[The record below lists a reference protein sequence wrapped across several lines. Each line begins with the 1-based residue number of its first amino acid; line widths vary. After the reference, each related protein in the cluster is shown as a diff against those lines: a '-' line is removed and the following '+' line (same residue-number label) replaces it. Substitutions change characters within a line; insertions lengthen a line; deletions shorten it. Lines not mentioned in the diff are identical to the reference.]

1 MKKKNQRNLWITVG
15 LFAAFVLWTVLITF
29 VDVQPIGP
37 EGSEVGFASLNGFVH
52 ELLGEHML
60 LYMITDWLSLVPL
73 FVVLFFGGMG
83 FVQLV
88 KRKSLL
94 KVDRSIL
101 LLGIFYLLVAAA
113 YVLFEVVTINYRP
126 VLINGYLE
134 GSYPS
139 STTML
144 VMCVMLTAAALF
156 RRLIP
161 NDVVGKIVSGVNVV
175 FTVFMVGGRLLSG
188 VHWFT
193 DIVGAMLLSG
203 GLIMAYYTAD
213 VWRGCSTLIPL
224 I

>member
-1 MKKKNQRNLWITVG
+1 MG

-144 VMCVMLTAAALF
+144 VMCVMLTSVGLF
-156 RRLIP
+156 RRFFA
-161 NDVVGKIVSGVNVV
+161 NEVVRKIVSGGIIL
-175 FTVFMVGGRLLSG
+175 FTVFMVGGRLFSG

>member
-1 MKKKNQRNLWITVG
+1 MKKRNQRNVWITVG
-15 LFAAFVLWTVLITF
+15 LFAAFVLWTVLIMF
-29 VDVQPIGP
+29 VNVQLIGP

-60 LYMITDWLSLVPL
+60 LYTITDWLSLVPL
-73 FVVLFFGGMG
+73 FVVMFFGGMG
-83 FVQLV
+83 LAQLV
-88 KRKSLL
+88 KRKSLR

-126 VLINGYLE
+126 VLINGQLE

-144 VMCVMLTAAALF
+144 VMCVMLTASGLF

-161 NDVVGKIVSGVNVV
+161 NDAVGKIVCGLIVV
-175 FTVFMVGGRLLSG
+175 FSVFMVGGRLFSG

-203 GLIMAYYTAD
+203 GLIMAYHTAD
-213 VWRGCSTLIPL
+213 VWGDEISR
-224 I
+224 

>member
-1 MKKKNQRNLWITVG
+1 MG
-15 LFAAFVLWTVLITF
+15 LFAAFVLWTVLIKF

-144 VMCVMLTAAALF
+144 VMCVMLTAVRLF
-156 RRLIP
+156 WRLIP
-161 NDVVGKIVSGVNVV
+161 NDAVRKIVCGGAVF

-213 VWRGCSTLIPL
+213 VWGDRMSR
-224 I
+224 